1 VETTEEFDST
11 IDAVANSLLVNP
23 KQDSKPDSD
32 TPEVEPEDLQ
42 EEELVEE
49 EKEEELVKEEEEAEL
64 ENNEVDEDEAEE
76 SIDEDQEAPE
86 HYSVKVDGEEIQVSL
101 DDLTRSYSG
110 QAYIQK
116 GMQEAAN
123 VKKEAESVYSE
134 LLQERQQMS
143 ELLNQ
148 VQSGQMTQAPLAPTK
163 ELFNKDPIGY
173 MEAKLEYDDAKV
185 EFDKQQSSIQQA
197 YTQQSQQME
206 HAKAVHLKGEM
217 QKLSQ
222 IIPEFSNPEKA
233 GKLKDDL
240 ISGGVRLGFSEAE
253 LAEVSDHRALVTL
266 YKAMKYDQIIE
277 GRGKAEQKS
286 TGARKMIKPG
296 AKKST
301 SLSKTKARD
310 GVAARMKQT
319 GDINDVASYILS

>member
-1 VETTEEFDST
+1 METTDAFDST

-42 EEELVEE
+42 EEELA
-49 EKEEELVKEEEEAEL
+49 EEEEAEL
-64 ENNEVDEDEAEE
+64 ENNEVDENEAEE

-86 HYSVKVDGEEIQVSL
+86 YYSVKVDGEEKQVSL

-123 VKKEAESVYSE
+123 VKKEAESVYSA

-148 VQSGQMTQAPLAPTK
+148 IQSGQMIQAPQAPTK

-173 MEAKLEYDDAKV
+173 MEAKMLYDDAKAQ
-185 EFDKQQSSIQQA
+185 FDQQQSYIQQA
-197 YTQQSQQME
+197 YTQQSQQMKY
-206 HAKAVHLKGEM
+206 AKEVHLKGEM

-240 ISGGVRLGFSEAE
+240 ISGGMRLGFSEAE

-266 YKAMKYDQIIE
+266 YKAMKYDQIID